1 MTPADLLTLLGLLS
15 VVTFVGSLVA
25 VPWLIGRMRADYFLT
40 HWQVVQ
46 ARHRRHPA
54 LALTVFLARNALGL
68 LLVAAGIVLLGNAVW
83 ATAFQVLVIGWTN
96 LISGVVLLIGSLFR
110 IRSGGF
116 FSAVLGGAFLTV
128 MGLFIL
134 RNPVVGAL
142 ALTLAA
148 GMAFFAAGLTR
159 MVWAFRESEGK
170 VVLFISGLVSLGLG
184 FYVLFNLG
192 TATLMLLGTLLAVQT
207 LLEGLTLIAVGRVRP
222 GKPGADPTA

>member
-1 MTPADLLTLLGLLS
+1 MSTTTSTTTP
-15 VVTFVGSLVA
+15 VA
-25 VPWLIGRMRADYFLT
+25 KRTAWDVI
-40 HWQVVQ
+40 
-46 ARHRRHPA
+46 
-54 LALTVFLARNALGL
+54 LGL

-207 LLEGLTLIAVGRVRP
+207 LLEGLTLIAVGNLKGEAAALPELPAAPV
-222 GKPGADPTA
+222 ATAVAE

>member
-1 MTPADLLTLLGLLS
+1 MSTTTSTTSP
-15 VVTFVGSLVA
+15 VA
-25 VPWLIGRMRADYFLT
+25 KRTAWDVI
-40 HWQVVQ
+40 
-46 ARHRRHPA
+46 
-54 LALTVFLARNALGL
+54 LGL